1 MRTLLLILSLCF
13 SAHLFAADAPDV
25 EEQTRAISAEL
36 RCVVCQN
43 LSVADSPSDMAQQM
57 RAIVREQVAAGK
69 TPEEIKDYFVSKYG
83 EWVLLA
89 PTTKGFSVVVW
100 VFPFVALVG
109 GLILGLFILRGWT
122 RRKTSAA
129 TAEANPDL
137 LARVRAEAA
146 LDTEAQLDLEDSSRH
161 SQLLQERARFYAD
174 LRELDFDFQAGKLSE
189 TDYTSLRRDI
199 EAKAAVVLEQLDR
212 EEKPPPSSPKKG
224 QPAPRR
230 SDSAAAR
237 AQQRLQLH
245 GWHMALG
252 GTFLLVFGVT
262 VGVLLMNSLRPRGSA
277 QDSITGDFLTGTS
290 STPAASDDVPA
301 LLQEASDAFTKQE
314 WPKAIDAVK
323 KVLAVDPNQPEAHAY
338 MGYILLQA
346 NHADGALMAFDKALA
361 QQPNFPMALWGKGMA
376 LYQGK
381 EDYAGA
387 RQVFEQLLKVIPAGA
402 ERAEVEKILAEIP
415 QGSQRPSQTA
425 KTAAP
430 STTPSENRITGK
442 ISVDPKLKQKLAVKA
457 VLFII
462 ARPGGGGPPVAVK
475 KIDNPVFPL
484 TYSLGSENAMVQG
497 AALAGKLMLSA
508 RLDTDGNPMTRDS
521 GSLMGEYK
529 TPVEAGAK
537 NVDFVMD
544 QVAP

>member
-1 MRTLLLILSLCF
+1 MRVLFLILSLCL
-13 SAHLFAADAPDV
+13 SGHVFAADAPDI

-89 PTTKGFSVVVW
+89 PTTKGFSLLVW
-100 VFPFVALVG
+100 VFPFIALLG
-109 GLILGLFILRGWT
+109 GLILGFFVLRGWT
-122 RRKTSAA
+122 RKKTSAP
-129 TAEANPDL
+129 TAKADPEL

-146 LDTEAQLDLEDSSRH
+146 VDSEARPDLEDSSRH

-189 TDYTSLRRDI
+189 TDYTSLRGDI
-199 EAKAAVVLEQLDR
+199 EAKAAAVLEQLNR
-212 EEKPPPSSPKKG
+212 EEKPLPHKKA
-224 QPAPRR
+224 QPMARR
-230 SDSAAAR
+230 ADSAAPAR
-237 AQQRLQLH
+237 QRLSLG
-245 GWHMALG
+245 GWQMALG
-252 GTFLLVFGVT
+252 GTLLLVFGVT
-262 VGVLLMNSLRPRGSA
+262 VGVLLTNSLRPRGSA

-290 STPAASDDVPA
+290 STPAVSNDVSA
-301 LLQEASDAFTKQE
+301 LLQQASDAFTKQE
-314 WPKAIDAVK
+314 WARAIDAVK

-346 NHADGALMAFDKALA
+346 NHADGALMAFDKALS

-387 RQVFEQLLKVIPAGA
+387 RQVFEQLLNVIPVGA

-415 QGSQRPSQTA
+415 KTGQKPSRTA
-425 KTAAP
+425 KVTTP
-430 STTPSENRITGK
+430 SATPSENRITGK
-442 ISVDPKLKQKLAVKA
+442 ISVDPKLQQKLAGKA

-484 TYSLGSENAMVQG
+484 TYSLGAENAMVQG
-497 AALAGKLMLSA
+497 TALTGQLTLSA

-521 GSLMGEYK
+521 GSLMGEHK
-529 TPVEAGAK
+529 TPVEAGSK

>member
-1 MRTLLLILSLCF
+1 MRTLFLILSLSL
-13 SAHLFAADAPDV
+13 SAHVFAADAPDI

-89 PTTKGFSVVVW
+89 PTTKGFSLLVW
-100 VFPFVALVG
+100 VFPFIALIG
-109 GLILGLFILRGWT
+109 GLILGFFVLRSWT
-122 RRKTSAA
+122 RKKTSPA
-129 TAEANPDL
+129 TAKADPDL

-146 LDTEAQLDLEDSSRH
+146 LDSEARLDLEDSSRR

-189 TDYTSLRRDI
+189 ADYTSLRRDI
-199 EAKAAVVLEQLDR
+199 EAKAAAVLEQLDR
-212 EEKPPPSSPKKG
+212 EEKPLPPKQPQPK
-224 QPAPRR
+224 PRR
-230 SDSAAAR
+230 ADSTAE
-237 AQQRLQLH
+237 AQPRFSLR
-245 GWHMALG
+245 GWHMTLG
-252 GTFLLVFGVT
+252 GIFLLVFGVT
-262 VGVLLMNSLRPRGSA
+262 VGVLLTNSLRPRGSA

-290 STPAASDDVPA
+290 STPAASNDVSA

-314 WPKAIDAVK
+314 WPRAIDAVK

-346 NHADGALMAFDKALA
+346 NHADGALMAFDKALS

-381 EDYAGA
+381 EDYAAA
-387 RQVFEQLLKVIPAGA
+387 RQVFEQLLNVIPVGA

-415 QGSQRPSQTA
+415 KAGQKPSQAA
-425 KTAAP
+425 KATAP
-430 STTPSENRITGK
+430 SAAPSENRITGK
-442 ISVDPKLKQKLAVKA
+442 ITVDPKLKQKLAGKA

-484 TYSLGSENAMVQG
+484 TYSLGAENAMVQG
-497 AALAGKLMLSA
+497 AALTGKLTLSA
-508 RLDTDGNPMTRDS
+508 RVDTDGNPMTRDS
-521 GSLMGEYK
+521 GSLMGEHK
-529 TPVEAGAK
+529 TPVEAGSK